1 MKKKLLATLLSAAM
15 VVGAMTGCGSSSD
28 TTTQTDTTT
37 TTDNATQ
44 TTDATA
50 TTEAPAEDLKGDE
63 VDITVMVWDRGNAAP
78 NTTTEDNALTQWIQ
92 QQMKDLYNINVSYV
106 SVPRSESDDK
116 VNIMMSGGTAPNIV
130 MTYSQDLFYNY
141 ASSGALRDLADL
153 YKQYGSNIEQYCG
166 EAQTG
171 IADLG
176 DQKFAV
182 MKQRGTENARHTAYI
197 RKDWLDQLG
206 MDVPKT
212 KEELGKYLYAVKDAG
227 LGTPWG
233 MSGRADT
240 EKMYLNFI
248 GSYVDIPDDKFAYT
262 YAEAYMAVAPG
273 SKDGL
278 KQLNTWYND
287 GLITQ
292 DFPTDTDESVFLA
305 DVANGKIGF
314 VLDDTTHIWDSTAVL
329 NTTLGAEDASF
340 IPVQCFDL
348 PDGSY
353 RTPYEYRY
361 AMFVMIPQE
370 TTSDEQA
377 VACMKYLNWL
387 ADPANAVQVRYTPD
401 LTYNDLGVAVEP
413 SSADKE
419 AKGYPGTCDD
429 LCIMNLNF
437 DWVNNYDTMS
447 ESNYQTQEQDW
458 ASVDWYKNYYTV
470 CQTGKYRFPVYG
482 YVSDEQAT
490 YGTDIKNKMLSFV
503 YTCICAPADQFES
516 VYESGYQELVNSGL
530 QKILD
535 SRAAYYDSIN

>member
-1 MKKKLLATLLSAAM
+1 MKIKNLGKRSLAAAM
-15 VVGAMTGCGSSSD
+15 AALMVLGTGCGNKAPE
-28 TTTQTDTTT
+28 Q
-37 TTDNATQ
+37 APAG
-44 TTDATA
+44 TDATA
-50 TTEAPAEDLKGDE
+50 GAAGATQVAADDLYGDE

-92 QQMKDLYNINVSYV
+92 QQMKELYNINVSYV

-116 VNIMMSGGTAPNIV
+116 VNIMMSGGTAPNIILS
-130 MTYSQDLFYNY
+130 YSQDLFYNY
-141 ASSGALRDLADL
+141 ASSGALKDITTI
-153 YKQYGSNIEQYCG
+153 YQQYGGNIQQYCG
-166 EAQTG
+166 EAQSG

-212 KEELGKYLYAVKDAG
+212 KEELGKYLYAVKEAG

-240 EKMYLNFI
+240 EKMYLNFV
-248 GSYVDIPDDKFAYT
+248 GSYVDLTDDKMAYT
-262 YAEAYMAVAPG
+262 YAESYMAVAPG

-278 KQLNTWYND
+278 KQLNQWYND

-305 DVANGKIGF
+305 DLANGKIGF
-314 VLDDTTHIWDSTAVL
+314 TLDDTTHVWDPTAVL

-340 IPVQCFDL
+340 IPIQCFDC

-361 AMFVMIPQE
+361 AMFVMIPEQ
-370 TTSDEQA
+370 TTTDEQA

-401 LTYNDLGVAVEP
+401 LTYDELGVANEP
-413 SSADKE
+413 VAADKE

-437 DWVNNYDTMS
+437 DWVNDYDTMS
-447 ESNYQTQEQDW
+447 KSMYASQEQDW
-458 ASVDWYKNYYTV
+458 ASEAWYKNYYDV
-470 CQTGKYRFPVYG
+470 CATGKYRFPVYG
-482 YVSDEQAT
+482 YVSEEQAT
-490 YGTDIKNKMLSFV
+490 YGTDIKNKMLQFV
-503 YTCICAPADQFES
+503 YTCICCPADQFEAT
-516 VYESGYQELVNSGL
+516 YENGYNELVNSGL

-535 SRAAYYDSIN
+535 ARAAYYDSVN